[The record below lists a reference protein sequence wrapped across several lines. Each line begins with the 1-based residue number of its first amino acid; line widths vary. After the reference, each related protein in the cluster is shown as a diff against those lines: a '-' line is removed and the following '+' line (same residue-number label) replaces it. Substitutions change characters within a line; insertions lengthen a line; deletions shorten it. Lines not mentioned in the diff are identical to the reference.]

1 MQGPEEAAQEQVM
14 QLSLEQATGLC
25 RMAALGAGASDEV
38 ARSIAAAAVAAE
50 AEGYRTV
57 GLSHFIDYLEA
68 LEAGRINGKAEPVV
82 TRPALAVFRSDAK
95 GGVAHI
101 GFDRTLGDLAKAA
114 RLFGI
119 SIFAQKNAYT
129 CGALGYFTGRL
140 AAEGLVAL
148 AATNG
153 PALLA
158 GSGSV
163 KPVYCTNPLSFA
175 APSANGPALV
185 IDQASSA
192 TAFVSIR
199 QAAEE
204 ERSIPQDWAIDES
217 GNPTTNPQ
225 AAMKGALLAFGGER
239 GANIAL
245 MVEVLAA
252 GLTGANWSLDA
263 PSFTEGS
270 QSPGT
275 GLFIIAIEP
284 KLLDADFESRMK
296 DQLDRLRRQYGVHI
310 PGRSRSEASEQAVAR
325 GVTVSREVVQR
336 ISEFASRY
344 SD

>member
-1 MQGPEEAAQEQVM
+1 M

-38 ARSIAAAAVAAE
+38 ARSIAAAAVTAE
-50 AEGYRTV
+50 AEGCRAV

-68 LEAGRINGKAEPVV
+68 LEAGRIDGKAEPSLS
-82 TRPALAVFRSDAK
+82 RPALAVFLSDGQ
-95 GGVAHI
+95 GGVAHT
-101 GFDRTLGDLAKAA
+101 GFDRTIGELAKAA

-129 CGALGYFTGRL
+129 CCALGYFTRRL

-163 KPVYCTNPLSFA
+163 KPVYSTNPLSFA
-175 APSANGPALV
+175 APSADGPPLV
-185 IDQASSA
+185 IDQAASA
-192 TAFVSIR
+192 TAFVKVR
-199 QAAEE
+199 EAAEAGE
-204 ERSIPQDWAIDES
+204 PIAPGWAIDAS
-217 GNPTTNPQ
+217 GNPTTDPQ

-263 PSFTEGS
+263 PSLAEGK
-270 QSPGT
+270 QGPGA
-275 GLFIIAIEP
+275 GLFIVAVEP
-284 KLLDADFESRMK
+284 KLLAPDFEGRMK

-310 PGRSRSEASEQAVAR
+310 PGRSRAEASERAAAR
-325 GVTVSREVVQR
+325 GVTIAKEVVQR

-344 SD
+344 SA